1 MSQVLGNANDGIA
14 GHVQEQYPCPY
25 CNNGP
30 LETTATAPYVRGL
43 LVAYLIGTKT
53 YIGCVS
59 CVRKKVLG
67 EAGLSML
74 IGWFSL
80 YALFIN
86 PCLIFYNLVRGI
98 LVGKNPNSVA
108 KKLQSLGLPGTPNL
122 VDVKTIGAAL
132 AASMILAD
140 GKVDEA
146 ELRAAEK
153 AGDEVFKD
161 FDEAGLR
168 MIVQQGKDLPQ
179 VEDLANML
187 RNSVDQNSKEK
198 IMVFL
203 SEIAMA
209 DGDVAPEERQMLE
222 RIGMALGVVASKPA

>member
-1 MSQVLGNANDGIA
+1 MSEAAVNPDVKLANVSD
-14 GHVQEQYPCPY
+14 QYPCPY
-25 CNNGP
+25 CHQRF

-43 LVAYLIGTKT
+43 LVAYLIGSKT
-53 YIGCVS
+53 FIGCVP

-80 YALFIN
+80 YAIFIN
-86 PCLIFYNLVRGI
+86 PCLILYNLLRGAF
-98 LVGKNPNSVA
+98 VGPNPTSVA
-108 KKLQSLGLPGTPNL
+108 KKLTALGLPESPRI
-122 VDVKTIGAAL
+122 VDINTIGAAL

-140 GKVDEA
+140 GNVEES
-146 ELRAAEK
+146 ELVAAEK

-168 MIVQQGKDLPQ
+168 LIVQHGKDLPP

-187 RNSVDQNSKEK
+187 RDSLDQESKEK

-209 DGDVAPEERQMLE
+209 DGHVAPEERRMLE
-222 RIGMALGVVASKPA
+222 RIGKGLGILAEANT